1 MVKSCS
7 GMPATPPA
15 AARTYSY
22 KARRRSTD
30 VTRVSVRFTPAPV
43 ANGVGLFLPVRNWAL
58 LRHDL
63 DADEVGC
70 AQLAW
75 GLVLQHRLQGCD
87 CDRELAQVW
96 LAGGQQ
102 L

>member
-1 MVKSCS
+1 MIGGV
-7 GMPATPPA
+7 PATPPIA
-15 AARTYSY
+15 AQTYSY

-30 VTRVSVRFTPAPV
+30 VTRVSVCPTPARV
-43 ANGVGLFLPVRNWAL
+43 ANGAGLVITDTE
-58 LRHDL
+58 LRRLRYDL
-63 DADEVGC
+63 DADQVGC

-75 GLVLQHRLQGCD
+75 GLVLKHRLQGCD